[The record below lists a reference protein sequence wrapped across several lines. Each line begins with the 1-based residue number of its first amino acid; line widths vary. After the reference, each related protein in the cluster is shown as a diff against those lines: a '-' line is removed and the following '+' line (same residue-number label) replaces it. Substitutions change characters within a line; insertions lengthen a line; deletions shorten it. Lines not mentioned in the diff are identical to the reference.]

1 MAKKDSR
8 SSKQARDEL
17 VAAIGFTAS
26 GDRAALKKVYDRTSA
41 KLFGICLRI
50 CKEREIA
57 EDVLQETYLK
67 VWRRAGRYDAA
78 KASPITWLSMIA
90 RNSAIDA
97 VRRRRSTIGD
107 EALAIERVAD
117 DAPLPDR
124 LAEAG
129 EIRERIEDCLEE
141 LDSEHQKCIRHA
153 YFDGLS
159 YSQVAERIGTPLGTI
174 KGWMAR
180 SMKRLRKCL
189 DDR

>member
-1 MAKKDSR
+1 M
-8 SSKQARDEL
+8 
-17 VAAIGFTAS
+17 
-26 GDRAALKKVYDRTSA
+26 
-41 KLFGICLRI
+41 
-50 CKEREIA
+50 
-57 EDVLQETYLK
+57 QETYLK